1 MVRCPLDNSSSDMGH
16 FVSPVTRESKRQ
28 VAFHFLKTR
37 LFLFL
42 LWSGVVS
49 PVFLICESQVPQH
62 VFPNME
68 SGATRAGIPR
78 RRV

>member
-1 MVRCPLDNSSSDMGH
+1 MVRCPLDNSSSDMWH
-16 FVSPVTRESKRQ
+16 FVFPVTKESKWQ
-28 VAFHFLKTR
+28 VAFHFLKTQ

-42 LWSGVVS
+42 LSSGVVS
-49 PVFLICESQVPQH
+49 PVFLICESQEPQH